1 MSVEIREV
9 KTKRDFVKFV
19 KFPLRM
25 YRHHPQYV
33 PDLYIDS
40 IANLDADKNPM
51 GKYSKFTKFLA
62 FKDGKVVGRVAAIIN
77 EIANESWNHKQV
89 RFGWIDFIDD
99 KEVSRALIE
108 AVIDFG
114 KKYGMTEIAGPLGF
128 TDLDNE
134 GVVVEGFDVISSFM
148 LKTNFPYYKD
158 HFEALGMTKEV
169 DWLEFKIY
177 VPDEMPE
184 RFTRANKIIMERYN
198 LHIRKITKREVR
210 KENYGQK
217 IFDLINIAY
226 KDLYDYT
233 KLPQEVIDNYIKTYL
248 GLLDLNYV
256 VLVEN
261 EKDELVGVGVTMPS
275 LSHAVQKTHGY
286 LFPFGWWHIVKS
298 MYIKHEDAL
307 ELLLIAAHPDYK
319 NKGIS
324 ALIMS
329 EIHPRVK
336 KGGFKWAD
344 SNGELESNASM
355 QNAWNLFEKELVRRR
370 RVYGMKIE

>member
-158 HFEALGMTKEV
+158 HFESLGMTKEV

-233 KLPQEVIDNYIKTYL
+233 KLPQEVIDNYVKTYL
-248 GLLDLNYV
+248 GLLDMNYV

-261 EKDELVGVGVTMPS
+261 EKDELVGVGITMPS
-275 LSHAVQKTHGY
+275 LSRAVQKTHGY